1 MALLKEYWDLAS
13 LGVNLAAL
21 SLSGFQNHRAYGQA
35 KELHDD
41 AVEADIAMQFQVL
54 SQELLVAAKEADRDV
69 WEQQNERFNNLTILA
84 VLVLSVTVSLVTEG
98 SFDDEGEHASGRA
111 SWFVLFTALAM
122 TSLFV
127 CLTAS
132 YFATNNMSRFMSVRS
147 GKLSKRIHD
156 LLETGDEETKL
167 SAQMSTLLHEKC
179 RPTRDG
185 LWNEIKRPHAQGKKV
200 QKKPVSNDVHATLSP
215 NQPGRGGEPSSAAAK
230 TSAASAEYEGP
241 LLPGALPPYVLRN
254 DGAQKSVIDQLQAMR
269 FAQFFSDHCQSLNVL
284 AHGSFA
290 LGVVMTVCAM
300 YFLVLNEFEH
310 AKGAAAW
317 TDPANV
323 FMVVMGVCMVLC
335 LAVWHKAK
343 LPAAVE
349 DDLKRFYCKGC
360 S

>member
-1 MALLKEYWDLAS
+1 MTQYKQAWDAAS
-13 LGVNLAAL
+13 LGVNVL
-21 SLSGFQNHRAYGQA
+21 SLGLSGYQNHRAYAQA
-35 KELHDD
+35 DELHDD
-41 AVEADIAMQFQVL
+41 AVDADIAIQFQAL

-122 TSLFV
+122 TALFV

-132 YFATNNMSRFMSVRS
+132 YLATNNMSRFMSERS

-156 LLETGDEETKL
+156 LLEPPGGGNSTQKL
-167 SAQMSTLLHEKC
+167 SAQMSSLLYEEAL
-179 RPTRDG
+179 PSRDG
-185 LWNEIKRPHAQGKKV
+185 LVNEIVDFKRRGKSSSS
-200 QKKPVSNDVHATLSP
+200 SNGKQVTFDHPSHPCYNKAGAS
-215 NQPGRGGEPSSAAAK
+215 SSAAAAAE
-230 TSAASAEYEGP
+230 SADAPPPPGGEAPPKITKHMSAVDP
-241 LLPGALPPYVLRN
+241 L
-254 DGAQKSVIDQLQAMR
+254 QKYR
-269 FAQFFSDHCQSLNVL
+269 FREFYRDHCQSLGDL

-310 AKGAAAW
+310 AKGTAAW

-323 FMVVMGVCMVLC
+323 FMVVMGVCAALC

-343 LPAAVE
+343 LPPHVE
-349 DDLKRFYCKGC
+349 AIMGV
-360 S
+360 